1 MSKSI
6 TKKRESI
13 EKYKSTILKISSENS
28 QLEKKI
34 ADMETTLNLNQNI
47 LFNFILNSPNKNQ
60 EITNIIN
67 STKKLWKENMTLL
80 KKKNKV
86 EIKLSLLK

>member
-6 TKKRESI
+6 TKKRELI
-13 EKYKSTILKISSENS
+13 EEYKSTILKISSENS

-47 LFNFILNSPNKNQ
+47 LYNFILNSQNKNQ

-67 STKKLWKENMTLL
+67 STKKLWKKNITLL

-86 EIKLSLLK
+86 EIRLSLLK